1 MIKFK
6 FSSFSLIELMVVL
19 SIFLTLL
26 SLLQPSLAGLQKNA
40 QNTVC
45 KGNLKTIAGAAALQ
59 LEDYSGFLNPA
70 GYIYN
75 VETPDINNPY
85 MRVADTIINPIS
97 AMSRYLNENIRYDT
111 LRNHNDDVRNADYF
125 TDFKC
130 PSNEFE
136 PGTDFV
142 VTLAGSPLPDG
153 TRLFRSARSHSS
165 YGLNNGYLGIPS
177 TPNQSQ
183 AAGSIARI
191 TQPSK
196 FMHMGEFYSNN
207 YQWAVLSSWLSHM
220 TLKDSYNAHTGNR
233 LDWERHDAAMNL
245 LFVDGHVETVEFY
258 EMDRIYTAKGV
269 E

>member
-1 MIKFK
+1 MKSK
-6 FSSFSLIELMVVL
+6 SLTFSLIELIVVL
-19 SIFLTLL
+19 AIFLTLF
-26 SLLQPSLAGLQKNA
+26 SLLQPSLSGLQKSA
-40 QNTVC
+40 QKTAC

-59 LEDYSGFLNPA
+59 LEDYNGFLNPA

-97 AMSRYLNENIRYDT
+97 AMSRYLNDNIRYDT
-111 LRNHNDDVRNADYF
+111 LRNHNTDVANAEYF

-142 VTLAGSPLPDG
+142 VTLAGDRLPDG
-153 TRLFRSARSHSS
+153 TRIFRSARSHSS

-177 TPNQSQ
+177 NPNQSQ
-183 AAGSIARI
+183 AAGAIARI
-191 TQPSK
+191 TTPSK

-207 YQWAVLSSWLSHM
+207 SWAVLAAWLSHM
-220 TLKDSYNAHTGNR
+220 TLKDSYEAHTGNR